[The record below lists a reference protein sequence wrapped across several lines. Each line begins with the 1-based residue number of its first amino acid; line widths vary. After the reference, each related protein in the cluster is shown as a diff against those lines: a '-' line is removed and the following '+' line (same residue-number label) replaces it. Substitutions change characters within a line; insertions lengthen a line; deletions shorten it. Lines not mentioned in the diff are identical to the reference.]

1 MEPPCDLELQV
12 AVAKVSKYAVSESG
26 DTVETIERPHGG
38 LSLVLVDGQ
47 RSGKSAKAI
56 SNIVARKAVSLL
68 ADGVR
73 DGAAARAAH
82 DYLRTQRSGQVSAT
96 LNIVSVDLATRTIV
110 VSRNSHCP
118 VIIVTGPDADLR
130 LLDEPSEAIGI
141 HARTRPVITELP
153 IALDTHLIVFTDG
166 LLSAGERHGQ
176 PFDLP
181 AFVRSR
187 LQACRHGPDVSRRSP
202 SGDAGSAPEAP
213 EGSDDQTAHHV
224 AQTLP
229 AHYAGT
235 LADALLARAVELDQ
249 GRPGDDISVVVLS
262 VVARQAP
269 DAVRR
274 LIVRFPIPA
283 GSAGTF

>member
-1 MEPPCDLELQV
+1 MDSQQDLELQV
-12 AVAKVSKYAVSESG
+12 AVAKVGKYAVSESG

-38 LSLVLVDGQ
+38 LSIVLVDGQ

-56 SNIVARKAVSLL
+56 SNMVARKAVSLL

-96 LNIVSVDLATRTIV
+96 LNIISVDLASRTIV

-118 VIIVTGPDADLR
+118 VIAVTGSDLR

-141 HARTRPVITELP
+141 HARTRPVIAELP
-153 IALDTHLIVFTDG
+153 IALDTHLVVFSDG

-176 PFDLP
+176 PFDLS
-181 AFVRSR
+181 AFVRDHLPMTR
-187 LQACRHGPDVSRRSP
+187 PKGHAGPLVT
-202 SGDAGSAPEAP
+202 GDAGPAT
-213 EGSDDQTAHHV
+213 EGSGSPAAC
-224 AQTLP
+224 AQ
-229 AHYAGT
+229 T

-262 VVARQAP
+262 VVTRQAP
-269 DAVRR
+269 DTIRR
-274 LIVRFPIPA
+274 LIVRFPI
-283 GSAGTF
+283 

>member
-1 MEPPCDLELQV
+1 MDPYTDLELQV

-38 LSLVLVDGQ
+38 LSIVLVDGQ

-82 DYLRTQRSGQVSAT
+82 DYLRTERGGQVSAT
-96 LNIVSVDLATRTIV
+96 LNIISVDLATRTIV

-118 VIIVTGPDADLR
+118 VIVITGPDASLSR
-130 LLDEPSEAIGI
+130 LDEPSEAIGI
-141 HARTRPVITELP
+141 HARTRPVIAELP

-166 LLSAGERHGQ
+166 LLTAGERYGR

-181 AFVRSR
+181 AFVCGH
-187 LQACRHGPDVSRRSP
+187 LQTCRP
-202 SGDAGSAPEAP
+202 SAGCICRPANHS
-213 EGSDDQTAHHV
+213 V
-224 AQTLP
+224 AQ
-229 AHYAGT
+229 T

-249 GRPGDDISVVVLS
+249 DRPGDDVSVVVLS
-262 VVARQAP
+262 VVTRQAP
-269 DAVRR
+269 DTIRR
-274 LIVRFPIPA
+274 LTVRFPIPA
-283 GSAGTF
+283 WSAGTF